1 MAVKIKGD
9 MVQIKKVESKKD
21 LKSFID
27 FPYRLYADDALYVPD
42 LRIVQKETLD
52 KKKNPFFKHADAEYF
67 TAWNDQGEVVGRI
80 GAITNDNYVKHW
92 NENYGFFGF
101 FESVNDKEV
110 SKALFDAAIAWLKQ
124 KGVEGA
130 YGPMNPSTNDTCGT
144 LVNGFDTPPYVMMVH
159 NKPYYDELIKAA
171 GFQKKMDLFSYRF
184 AVKDFPQ
191 RYVQLADKIEKRL
204 NDEGI
209 VIRQANFK
217 KIKEEAVK
225 LRFVYNKAWEK
236 NWGFIPMDDA
246 EFDALAQELKMVT
259 SPDLVYL
266 AEDKGKPVAF
276 IAVLPDLNQ
285 ITRTIRDGRL
295 FPFNF
300 LKLINFKKKV
310 TRGRVLTL
318 GLIDGYRLKGIDT
331 VMYAR
336 CFKAA
341 KKWGYEEAEASWILE
356 NNTMMNRILKN
367 INADPYKTYR
377 IYSLDFKKR

>member
-1 MAVKIKGD
+1 
-9 MVQIKKVESKKD
+9 MVQIKKVENKKD
-21 LKSFID
+21 LNAFID
-27 FPYRLYADDALYVPD
+27 FPYALYADDPLYAPD

-52 KKKNPFFKHADAEYF
+52 KKKNPFFHHADADYF
-67 TAWNDQGEVVGRI
+67 IALDENGKVKGRI
-80 GAITNDNYVKHW
+80 AAITNDNYVKHW
-92 NENYGFFGF
+92 KENYGFFGF
-101 FESVNDKEV
+101 FETVNDKEV
-110 SKALFDAAIAWLKQ
+110 AKALFDAALGWLKD
-124 KGVEGA
+124 KGVEGV

-184 AVKDFPQ
+184 AVKDFPL
-191 RYVQLADKIEKRL
+191 RYIQLADKIEERL
-204 NDEGI
+204 NQDGI
-209 VIRQANFK
+209 YIRQANFK
-217 KIKEEAVK
+217 KIREEAPK
-225 LRFVYNKAWEK
+225 LRSVYNKAWEK
-236 NWGFIPMDDA
+236 NWGFIPMDDD
-246 EFDALAQELKMVT
+246 EFDALADELKMVT
-259 SPDLVYL
+259 SPDLVYI

-285 ITRTIRDGRL
+285 ITRTIRNGRL

-310 TRGRVLTL
+310 NRGRVLTL

-341 KKWGYEEAEASWILE
+341 KEKGYVEAEASWILE
-356 NNTMMNRILKN
+356 NNTMMNRILQN
-367 INADPYKTYR
+367 IKADPYKTYR
-377 IYSLDFKKR
+377 IYSLDFK

>member
-1 MAVKIKGD
+1 

-21 LKSFID
+21 LKAFID
-27 FPYRLYADDALYVPD
+27 FPYKLYADDALYVPD

-52 KKKNPFFKHADAEYF
+52 KKKNPFFKHADADYF
-67 TAWNDQGEVVGRI
+67 MALDENGEVVGRI
-80 GAITNDNYVKHW
+80 GAITNENYVKHW

-101 FESVNDKEV
+101 FESVNDKKV
-110 SKALFDAAIAWLKQ
+110 SRALFDAAMAWLKER
-124 KGVEGA
+124 GVEGV

-171 GFQKKMDLFSYRF
+171 GFEKKMDLFSYRF

-217 KIKEEAVK
+217 KIKEEAPK

-236 NWGFIPMDDA
+236 NWGFIPMDDD
-246 EFDALAQELKMVT
+246 EFDALADELKMVT

-295 FPFNF
+295 FPINF

-310 TRGRVLTL
+310 NRGRVLTL
-318 GLIDGYRLKGIDT
+318 GLVDGYRLKGIDT

-341 KKWGYEEAEASWILE
+341 KKWGYQEAEASWILE

-367 INADPYKTYR
+367 IHADPYKTYR
-377 IYSLDFKKR
+377 IYSLDFEKH

>member
-1 MAVKIKGD
+1 

-21 LKSFID
+21 LNAFIG
-27 FPYRLYADDALYVPD
+27 FPYKLYADEALYVPD

-52 KKKNPFFKHADAEYF
+52 KKKNPFFNHADAEYF
-67 TAWNDQGEVVGRI
+67 IALNEHGEVVGRI
-80 GAITNDNYVKHW
+80 GAITNENYVNHW
-92 NENYGFFGF
+92 HENYGFFGF
-101 FESVNDKEV
+101 FDSINDKAV
-110 SKALFDAAIAWLKQ
+110 SGALFDAAKSWLKE
-124 KGVEGA
+124 KGVDGI

-171 GFQKKMDLFSYRF
+171 GFGKKMDLFSYRF
-184 AVKDFPQ
+184 LVSDFPH
-191 RYVQLADKIEKRL
+191 RYLQLADNIEKRL
-204 NDEGI
+204 KADGI
-209 VIRQANFK
+209 IIRKVNFK
-217 KIKEEAVK
+217 KIKEEAPK
-225 LRFVYNKAWEK
+225 LQSVYNKAWEK
-236 NWGFIPMDDA
+236 NWGFIPMDDE
-246 EFDALAQELKMVT
+246 EFKALATELKMVT
-259 SPDLVYL
+259 SSDFVYI

-276 IAVLPDLNQ
+276 IAILPDINE
-285 ITRTIRDGRL
+285 ITKTIRDGRL

-336 CFKAA
+336 CFQAA
-341 KKWGYEEAEASWILE
+341 KRWGYKEAEASWILE

-377 IYSLDFKKR
+377 IYSYNFENHG